1 MRILVTGGS
10 GFIGSAIIKRLVED
24 GHDVDGLVHTAS
36 RAGIVENAGGRVVV
50 GDLLEAGE
58 WTAVL
63 GEADLVISA
72 SQPVRQSEKVPV
84 DAARRRSFYHGKM
97 VGNLFLAAAGTGVK
111 GVVVTYGVNGFGNR
125 GSEWLTENS
134 DINPTGYERTV
145 SGAYWHIDKT
155 SRKAK
160 LPLLNIF
167 TGWVYGP
174 GGWFA
179 TMARNIKNGSMR
191 VVGDGNNFMSLIHID
206 DLAAAYSAIADKMPF
221 GERYALVD
229 DNPVTQRELADCIA
243 ETLEVRTPKNIDI
256 SAYAGMAGDLAGES
270 ISCSCR
276 VSGARMKKH
285 LLHEL
290 KYPTIATGI
299 PQAIEALGITH
310 NEERAA

>member
-24 GHDVDGLVHTAS
+24 GHDVDGLVRTKS
-36 RAGIVENAGGRVVV
+36 RADIVEKTGARVVI

-58 WTAVL
+58 WASVL
-63 GEADLVISA
+63 GDADLVISA
-72 SQPVRQSEKVPV
+72 SQPVRQSEKVSV

-97 VGNLFLAAAGTGVK
+97 VGNLFHAAAGTGVK

-125 GSEWLTENS
+125 GNEWVTENNEL
-134 DINPTGYERTV
+134 DPKGYERTV

-155 SRKAK
+155 SRKARV
-160 LPLLNIF
+160 PLLNIF

-206 DLAAAYSAIADKMPF
+206 DLAAAYSAIAEKMPF

-243 ETLEVRTPKNIDI
+243 NTLEVRTPKNIDI
-256 SAYAGMAGDLAGES
+256 AAYAGMAGDLAAES
-270 ISCSCR
+270 II
-276 VSGARMKKH
+276 
-285 LLHEL
+285 LLMQGLRGQDE
-290 KYPTIATGI
+290 KTPSA
-299 PQAIEALGITH
+299 
-310 NEERAA
+310 